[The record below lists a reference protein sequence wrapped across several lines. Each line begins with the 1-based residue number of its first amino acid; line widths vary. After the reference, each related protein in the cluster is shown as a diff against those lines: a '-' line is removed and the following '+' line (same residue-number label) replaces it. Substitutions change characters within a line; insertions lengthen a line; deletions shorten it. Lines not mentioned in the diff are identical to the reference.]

1 MIPNLDDANQYM
13 NHLLTLD
20 VIASPDLS
28 LKDARL
34 GLFDAPGLGFELD
47 ADAVS
52 QAAARH
58 IEQAAALG

>member
-13 NHLLTLD
+13 NHLLTSD

-28 LKDARL
+28 LEDAKL
-34 GLFDAPGLGFELD
+34 GVFDAPGLGFVIGN
-47 ADAVS
+47 DAVA

-58 IEQAAALG
+58 IEQAAVVR

>member
-13 NHLLTLD
+13 NHLLTSD

-28 LKDARL
+28 LKDAKL
-34 GLFDAPGLGFELD
+34 GVFDAPGLGFVID
-47 ADAVS
+47 DDAVA

-58 IEQAAALG
+58 IEQAAAVR